1 MKQIRLESLTIDNF
15 KGQRHLQLDFGGR
28 SASIY
33 GDNAAGKTTIYDALT
48 WLLFGKDSQGRGDF
62 EIKPLGPD
70 GSVLDHSAITSVE
83 AVFSG
88 IGRKVS
94 LRKEYYEKW
103 SAKRG
108 SVNKTFDGNTCDYY
122 VDGVPC
128 KKYEYEEKAEELLDE
143 KTFRLLT
150 STSYFCGAMTW
161 QERRAC
167 LFRVCGTASDGE
179 IMSTDARFAPLSA
192 ALGGLELGD
201 YRKKLQAERRGY
213 NTAREAVPVRLD
225 ECKKTVDELRDID
238 FDTLRAEVAIRAQKR
253 DELSAELL
261 KLDHN
266 ALLDAKRNQR
276 QAVQNQITQLD
287 NENTAFR
294 QVQVVPK
301 ADDGSGLRRELEEQ
315 KKRLQAATADKCKED
330 GIISDYQRNV
340 EACRASWA
348 SINTETFQGQICPTC
363 GQALLGAA
371 LEAAEGEFAAHK
383 AERLGAVVHDS
394 KVYKE
399 AIAQAQS
406 RREDA
411 IERAVA
417 AENRIAELTDL
428 LAQIKPADQPEI
440 TDKPGYR
447 EERLALT
454 QQAADLDIE
463 VGKLSGESRA
473 IRMEIAGKVKALSEE
488 IEAISGTVAKESVLA
503 STMQRMDQLREDARA
518 AAEKMEAIDAQ
529 LYLCDE
535 FTRYKAKF
543 TDDSINSK
551 FRLVSFRLFQEQ
563 INGGLAECCDPM
575 VGGVPYGSLNNGARI
590 NAGLDVISTL
600 SEHYSVAAPL
610 FVDNAESVT
619 ALTPVGT
626 QVIRLVVSEADKKLR
641 CEYEN

>member
-1 MKQIRLESLTIDNF
+1 MKRIRLESLTIDNF
-15 KGQRHLQLDFGGR
+15 KGQRHLRLDLGGR

-70 GSVLDHSAITSVE
+70 GAILDHSAITSVE

-88 IGRKVS
+88 TGRAVS

-108 SVNKTFDGNTCDYY
+108 SIKKSFDGNTCDYY

-128 KKYEYEEKAEELLDE
+128 KKYEYEEKAGELLDE

-150 STSYFCGAMTW
+150 STSYFCGSASW
-161 QERRAC
+161 QERRAL
-167 LFRVCGTASDGE
+167 LFRVCGTASDEE
-179 IMSTDARFAPLSA
+179 IMGADARFAPLSA
-192 ALGGLELGD
+192 ALCGLDLGD

-213 NTAREAVPVRLD
+213 NTSREAVPVRLD

-238 FDTLRAEVAIRAQKR
+238 FSALRAEVAIRVQKR

-266 ALLDAKRNQR
+266 ALLDSKRNQR
-276 QAVQNQITQLD
+276 QALQNRISQLD

-294 QVQVVPK
+294 QAQVIP
-301 ADDGSGLRRELEEQ
+301 ASDDGTSLRWELEEQ
-315 KKRLQAATADKCKED
+315 KKRLTAAGAAKRKED
-330 GIISDYQRNV
+330 GVISDYQENV
-340 EACRASWA
+340 EKCRTDWA
-348 SINTETFQGQICPTC
+348 AINAETFHGQTCPTC
-363 GQALLGAA
+363 GQALIGAA
-371 LEAAEGEFAAHK
+371 LEAAESGFAARK

-394 KVYKE
+394 KVYKDAVAQAESRREE
-399 AIAQAQS
+399 AIA
-406 RREDA
+406 
-411 IERAVA
+411 RAVA

-428 LAQIKPADQPEI
+428 LAQIKPTDQPEI
-440 TDKPGYR
+440 MDRPGYR
-447 EERLALT
+447 EERLALSR
-454 QQAADLDIE
+454 QAADLDIE
-463 VGKLSGESRA
+463 VGKLSGESQA
-473 IRMEIAGKVKALSEE
+473 IRAEIAGKVKSLSEE
-488 IEAISGTVAKESVLA
+488 IDAINGTVAKESVLS
-503 STMQRMDQLREDARA
+503 STMQRMAQLREDAKA

-535 FTRYKAKF
+535 FVRYKAKF
-543 TDDSINSK
+543 TEDSINGK

-590 NAGLDVISTL
+590 NAGLDVIATL
-600 SEHYSVAAPL
+600 SEHYGVAAPL

-626 QVIRLVVSEADKKLR
+626 QVIRLVVSEVDKELR

>member
-1 MKQIRLESLTIDNF
+1 MKQIRLECLTIDNF
-15 KGQRHLQLDFGGR
+15 KGQRHLQLDLGGR

-33 GDNAAGKTTIYDALT
+33 GDNATGKTTIYDALT

-70 GSVLDHSAITSVE
+70 GMILDHSAITSVE

-88 IGRKVS
+88 MGRKVS

-108 SVNKTFDGNTCDYY
+108 SVNKSFDGNTCDYY

-128 KKYEYEEKAEELLDE
+128 KKYEYEEKAGELLDE

-150 STSYFCGAMTW
+150 STSYFCGTATW
-161 QERRAC
+161 QERRAL
-167 LFRVCGTASDGE
+167 LFRVCGTASDEE
-179 IMSTDARFAPLSA
+179 IMATDARFAPLSA
-192 ALGGLELGD
+192 TLCGLELGD

-276 QAVQNQITQLD
+276 QSIQNQLAQLD

-294 QVQVVPK
+294 QAQVMPA
-301 ADDGSGLRRELEEQ
+301 ADDGASLRWEMEEQ
-315 KKRLQAATADKCKED
+315 KKRLLAATAAKRKED
-330 GIISDYQRNV
+330 GIISDYQKNI
-340 EACRASWA
+340 EKCRADWI
-348 SINTETFQGQICPTC
+348 SINAETFQGQTCPTC
-363 GQALLGAA
+363 GQALIDTA
-371 LEAAEGEFAAHK
+371 LEAAEGEFAARK

-399 AIAQAQS
+399 AVDQAQS

-417 AENRIAELTDL
+417 AENRITELTDL
-428 LAQIKPADQPEI
+428 LAQIKPTDQPEI
-440 TDKPGYR
+440 MDKPDYR
-447 EERLALT
+447 EERLALA
-454 QQAADLDIE
+454 QQAADLELEIA
-463 VGKLSGESRA
+463 KLSGESQA
-473 IRMEIAGKVKALSEE
+473 IRAEIAGKVKALSEE
-488 IEAISGTVAKESVLA
+488 VDAISGTVAKESILA

-535 FTRYKAKF
+535 FVRYKAKF
-543 TDDSINSK
+543 TEDSINSK

-590 NAGLDVISTL
+590 NAGLDVIAAL
-600 SEHYSVAAPL
+600 SEHYGVAAPL

-619 ALTPVGT
+619 ALTSVGT